1 MDAYA
6 KTVLTVIAACLL
18 LQVAQGFGLA
28 GAPGPERVSSSSAE
42 SADRFMMMPIPMVRL
57 VFRFDK
63 MTGET
68 WTMPLQPQQE
78 KLWTPVDE
86 GRPEPMRGEEE
97 QDASP
102 PPDEAGEAEE

>member
-28 GAPGPERVSSSSAE
+28 GAPEAGHVSSVSAE
-42 SADRFMMMPIPMVRL
+42 SADRYTMMPIPMVRL

-63 MTGET
+63 MTGQT
-68 WTMPLQPQQE
+68 WTMPLQPQQG
-78 KLWTPVDE
+78 KFWTLVDE
-86 GRPEPMRGEEE
+86 APSEPMVGEENKGTLPQSE
-97 QDASP
+97 
-102 PPDEAGEAEE
+102 EADEAEE